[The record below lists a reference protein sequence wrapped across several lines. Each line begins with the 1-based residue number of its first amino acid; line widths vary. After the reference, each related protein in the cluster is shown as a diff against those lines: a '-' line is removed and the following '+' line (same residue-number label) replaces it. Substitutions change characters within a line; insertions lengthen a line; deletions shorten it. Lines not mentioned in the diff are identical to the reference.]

1 MYIQY
6 LIIMLPALLVTLYG
20 YHKTKDVGMYG
31 KVNSKELVISLVANA
46 LLGGL
51 MILILNMW
59 ILEQVSDSYI
69 LNGKV
74 TNKYKDTVGCEH
86 SYQVCT
92 TSGKTTIC
100 TTHYEHFEDYDW
112 VVETSVGSLIID
124 REDRQGE
131 TTPQRFIK
139 VIVGEPASMEF
150 HFNNYLLADKESL
163 FLQNSETPSNIQQP
177 RVYDYYR
184 TKHIV
189 GSVSLPNVEKQ
200 LDLLLQ
206 GKRFNV
212 KVVALNNR
220 PVEDFYSVMSAWIGG
235 KINDVILVVSLDENG
250 VVLWSKVNTYA
261 KGYKNQMLLKDLEY
275 LTEGKVFNE
284 DLVTKQISLIT
295 KQFLILDEQEFEEK
309 LELVEIPMWLLILV
323 VLINIGLSVGIHIKM
338 TKEDL

>member
-1 MYIQY
+1 
-6 LIIMLPALLVTLYG
+6 MLPALLVTLYG
-20 YHKTKDVGMYG
+20 YHKTKDAGRYG
-31 KVNSKELVISLVANA
+31 QVNSKELGISLVANA

-59 ILEQVSDSYI
+59 VMGQVSDTYI

-74 TNKYKDTVGCEH
+74 TNKYQDTVSCEH
-86 SYQVCT
+86 SYEICT
-92 TSGKTTIC
+92 TSGKVTTC
-100 TTHYEHFEDYDW
+100 VTHYEHFEDYDW
-112 VVETSVGSLIID
+112 VVETSVGSLLIA

-131 TTPQRFIK
+131 TTPQRFQS
-139 VIVGEPASMEF
+139 VILGEPASKEF

-184 TKHIV
+184 VNHVV
-189 GSVSLPNVEKQ
+189 GSVSLPKVEKQ

-212 KVVALNNR
+212 KVVTLNNR
-220 PVEDFYSVMSAWIGG
+220 PVEDFYPVMSAWFGG
-235 KINDVILVVSLDENG
+235 KINDVIIVVSLDENG
-250 VVLWSKVNTYA
+250 MVLWSKGNTYA
-261 KGYKNQMLLKDLEY
+261 KGYKNQMLLKDLEH
-275 LTEGKVFNE
+275 LTEGQVFDE
-284 DLVTKQISLIT
+284 ILVTKQISLIT

-309 LELVEIPMWLLILV
+309 LDLVEIPMWLLILV
-323 VLINIGLSVGIHIKM
+323 ILINIGLSVGIHIKM